1 MFCEWW
7 RFPGIRFG
15 KRMGSRRWN
24 YLIAGLAGTQTRL
37 FAHAGMCG
45 HMLAADTEGHPVARF
60 CSQCGAVILSKCSGC
75 DVKIRGYYVPPGTT
89 GVGGPLSPPAYCFSC
104 GQSFPWTIEKLSTAK
119 DLTDELDNIS
129 AEDRAKLK
137 TAIDDVAAGGP
148 RAEVGALHASSA
160 WLERRGLLS
169 VKLSGD

>member
-1 MFCEWW
+1 
-7 RFPGIRFG
+7 
-15 KRMGSRRWN
+15 MGSRRWN

-45 HMLAADTEGHPVARF
+45 HVLAADTEGHPVARF

-119 DLTDELDNIS
+119 DLTGSTTS
-129 AEDRAKLK
+129 APKIAQNSRHQRSTMWPQADQAR
-137 TAIDDVAAGGP
+137 
-148 RAEVGALHASSA
+148 RWALHASSV

-169 VKLSGD
+169 VKLSGELASSG